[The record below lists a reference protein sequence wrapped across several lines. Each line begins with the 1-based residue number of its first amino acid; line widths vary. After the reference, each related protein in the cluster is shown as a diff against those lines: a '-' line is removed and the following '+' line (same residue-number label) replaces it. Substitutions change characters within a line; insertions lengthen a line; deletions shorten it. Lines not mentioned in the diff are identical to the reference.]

1 VAAGGAAMALAAV
14 SDKKGGHVVDDIG
27 CPVLL
32 RDGGHTNTN
41 SAGTSVVSPPRGV
54 LCCSVETFTDS
65 LVVIIVI
72 VIITLPLGLSAF
84 EQKGCESSHSKNSL
98 GLNPLKPP

>member
-1 VAAGGAAMALAAV
+1 MALAAV
-14 SDKKGGHVVDDIG
+14 GDKKGGHVVDDIG

-41 SAGTSVVSPPRGV
+41 SAGTNVVSHPRGE

-72 VIITLPLGLSAF
+72 VIITLPLGLSAVIGHGIVGKDIPIMARLA
-84 EQKGCESSHSKNSL
+84 EARRWSKR
-98 GLNPLKPP
+98 

>member
-1 VAAGGAAMALAAV
+1 MALAAV
-14 SDKKGGHVVDDIG
+14 GDKKGGHVVDDIG

-41 SAGTSVVSPPRGV
+41 SAGTNVVSHPRGE